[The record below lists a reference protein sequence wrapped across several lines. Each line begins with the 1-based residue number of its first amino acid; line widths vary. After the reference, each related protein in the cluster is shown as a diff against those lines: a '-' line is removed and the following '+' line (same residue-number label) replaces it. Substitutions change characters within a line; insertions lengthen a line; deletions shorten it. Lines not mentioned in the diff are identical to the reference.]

1 MCVECFVLNLFKA
14 LKQIYTINLALAQAV
29 NGIRFILNLLK
40 PLIDYIGSGRMDKRE
55 KPRFESHV
63 EAKLIATDGSSHA
76 CHVSDFSQEGLRV
89 YWPDEEKFTLKS
101 KDMLQ
106 LYLTLDNAPLNITV
120 ECLYQEGSSAGLK
133 LHQPTNEI
141 FLQLQ
146 SINQANRNHGALTN
160 EKRSHYKKLFQQ
172 RVKESSQGIIKQWH
186 SEFLDELFNR
196 ANNAHN
202 NSEQQV
208 LFAAEK
214 HVKEHS
220 TEIQN
225 SFLSAIAEQLNCWL
239 DGLPPITNEKDLQ
252 KNSQGQSLSLVQ
264 QADFEDWLLAK
275 VASTHLQSRLSHA
288 SFEVRQ
294 LLDMISEAPA
304 KDCFNP
310 LSANIITEAFRA
322 AIEPLEIEKN
332 IRQIAFDIF
341 SQVAGQQLQTVYQWL
356 IKQIDIPL
364 AFRNRRNVINPSAS
378 KSSNNSADDETLEE
392 PEPQILPASNNEPQ
406 NQGQRPQQSPPY
418 EQSLASSYSNNGYTA
433 PANSGSMQSFRQ
445 HQSEAQQAYSNIQSL
460 LALRYQRIES
470 GASSAGVAAEL
481 SQPSM
486 PAANHSQVQSALQQ
500 LWQKSNTQPGRVRQ
514 DLEQALAAADIGLPA
529 ENREAIDTLEHVTQN
544 LVASEQISDFVKPF
558 IAQLEQPLSMMML
571 SDPSMMFNP
580 QHPGRVALNSISK
593 LGRMTTP
600 GQDRI
605 SEKLNA
611 LLQEVDTNSSPEQ
624 LEAQLQSLQLGVD
637 TMLAEAERR
646 AKMNA
651 DRVAQAAEGEYRVDQ
666 AREKIARLI
675 SKDTSGRTLPTI
687 VMEWLEQGWKPL
699 LTLIYLREGIDSK
712 RFRGA
717 VKLYRQVLSLFNPSN
732 AARKDLLERFYPLI
746 KLMHHELDQLNGH
759 RPEHSRWHN
768 EINLAAEQHLESG
781 AVEEVVEVPAEV
793 EEEKPALEGKGVR
806 RALNLQVGDWLLM
819 VESDQNISVVWM
831 AEDGSKFACVNHSG
845 MKVVDFTL
853 ERLAAA
859 LDDGSIKRL
868 YEQEESAVD
877 QSLDALVQKI
887 YNDLSAQANTD
898 ALTQINTRQ
907 HFMRQ
912 LKEEAA
918 KSHRSNLTHTLCMI
932 DIDQFKLINSEYGVE
947 GGDECLKAI
956 ASVLL
961 ETSASKNDCARMGS
975 NEFAILFQ
983 HSDLSHGE
991 EQARAL
997 KKVLEQLDI
1006 ISGKHTFRI
1015 HLSMG
1020 VSELNYQVSDEI
1032 GLVAFAE
1039 SACLSAKE
1047 KGGSRVYRYIE
1058 DDHAR
1063 IKRDEFMS
1071 WANKLNQ
1078 ALETDKLHLLCLP
1091 VTAIQEAEK
1100 KLRQYEVII
1109 SIEDE
1114 NGTQVPPL
1122 EYLQAAEHY
1131 SRMHLI
1137 DRWTLEQLIKWMS
1150 AHPDDVAKIDQFMIK
1165 MSGYS
1170 MNDDSLLAFIFD
1182 QAREHDIPVNKFC
1195 FELNETSA
1203 IQNIEDA
1210 VDFMHEMRSLGCE
1223 FTLSDFGTGQSSF
1236 EYLKRLPVN
1245 YVKIDHTFIKELVTS
1260 SADYAMVKSIHEIA
1274 HFMAKKTIAE
1284 QVNDEDTLNI
1294 LRSIGIDLAMG
1305 GELLKAIPLDQLAE
1319 LN

>member
-1 MCVECFVLNLFKA
+1 
-14 LKQIYTINLALAQAV
+14 
-29 NGIRFILNLLK
+29 
-40 PLIDYIGSGRMDKRE
+40 MDKRV

-89 YWPDEEKFTLKS
+89 YWPDDVKITLKS
-101 KDMLQ
+101 QDLLQ
-106 LYLTLDNAPLNITV
+106 LYLTLEDAPLNITV

-133 LHQPTNEI
+133 LHQPTNEL

-146 SINQANRNHGALTN
+146 SINQANRSHGALSS
-160 EKRSHYKKLFQQ
+160 EKRSHYKTLFQQ

-202 NSEQQV
+202 NSEQQI
-208 LFAAEK
+208 LFSAEK
-214 HVKEHS
+214 HVKEQS
-220 TEIQN
+220 NKIQN
-225 SFLSAIAEQLNCWL
+225 SFLTAIAEQLKCWL
-239 DGLPPITNEKDLQ
+239 EGLPPITNEKDSQ

-264 QADFEDWLLAK
+264 QADFEDWLLSK

-294 LLDMISEAPA
+294 LLDMISEASPEN
-304 KDCFNP
+304 CFNP
-310 LSANIITEAFRA
+310 LSANVITEAFRA
-322 AIEPLEIEKN
+322 AIEPLEIDKN

-341 SQVAGQQLQTVYQWL
+341 QQVAGQQLQAVYQWL
-356 IKQIDIPL
+356 IKQIDVPL
-364 AFRNRRNVINPSAS
+364 AFRNRRTASASNTSKSPSAE
-378 KSSNNSADDETLEE
+378 DEGQEE
-392 PEPQILPASNNEPQ
+392 SEPQILPASSNDPQ
-406 NQGQRPQQSPPY
+406 NQGQNPQHPRQY
-418 EQSLASSYSNNGYTA
+418 EQSPAGGFPNTGYTA
-433 PANSGSMQSFRQ
+433 PANSGSMQAFRQ

-470 GASSAGVAAEL
+470 GLTSASVEAEL
-481 SQPSM
+481 AQPSM
-486 PAANHSQVQSALQQ
+486 PVANHNQVQSALQQ
-500 LWQKSNTQPGRVRQ
+500 LWQKSDTQPGRVRQ
-514 DLEQALAAADIGLPA
+514 DLEQALAAQDIGLPA

-544 LVASEQISDFVKPF
+544 LVASEQISNFVKPF
-558 IAQLEQPLSMMML
+558 IAKLEQPLSMMML

-593 LGRMTTP
+593 LGRMTTT
-600 GQDRI
+600 GQDRV

-611 LLQEVDTNSSPEQ
+611 LLHDIDSSSSGEQ
-624 LEAQLQSLQLGVD
+624 LEAQLEALQLGVD
-637 TMLAEAERR
+637 TMLVEAERR

-651 DRVAQAAEGEYRVDQ
+651 DRVAQAAEGEHRVDQ

-675 SKDTSGRTLPTI
+675 TKDTAGRTLPTI
-687 VMEWLEQGWKPL
+687 VMEWLEEGWKPL
-699 LTLIYLREGIDSK
+699 LTLIYLRETIESK

-732 AARKDLLERFYPLI
+732 AARKELLERFYPLI
-746 KLMHHELDQLNGH
+746 KLMHHELDQLNGI
-759 RPEHSRWHN
+759 RPEHTRWHE
-768 EINLAAEQHLESG
+768 EINSAAEQHLESG
-781 AVEEVVEVPAEV
+781 EIDEVVEVPAEV
-793 EEEKPALEGKGVR
+793 AEEKTALEGKGVR

-819 VESDQNISVVWM
+819 VESDQNVSVVWI

-845 MKVVDFTL
+845 MKVVDFSL
-853 ERLAAA
+853 ESLAAA
-859 LDDGSIKRL
+859 LDDGTVKRL

-877 QSLDALVQKI
+877 QSLDALVQQI

-907 HFMRQ
+907 YFMRH
-912 LKEEAA
+912 LKEEVA

-932 DIDQFKLINSEYGVE
+932 DIDQFKLINSEYSVE

-956 ASVLL
+956 AGVLL
-961 ETSASKNDCARMGS
+961 KTSTNKNDCARMGS

-991 EQARAL
+991 EQAREL
-997 KKVLEQLDI
+997 KKELEQLDI
-1006 ISGKHTFRI
+1006 ISGQHKFRI

-1020 VSELNYQVSDEI
+1020 VSELSYQISDEI
-1032 GLVAFAE
+1032 DLVAFAE

-1047 KGGSRVYRYIE
+1047 KGGSRLYRYIE

-1078 ALETDKLHLLCLP
+1078 ALETDQLQLLCLP

-1100 KLRQYEVII
+1100 EQRQYEVII

-1131 SRMHLI
+1131 SRMYLI

-1150 AHPDDVAKIDQFMIK
+1150 ANQDEVAKIDRFMIK
-1165 MSGYS
+1165 LSGYS

-1203 IQNIEDA
+1203 IQNVEDA

-1305 GELLKAIPLDQLAE
+1305 GELLKAIPLEQLAK
-1319 LN
+1319 LK

>member
-1 MCVECFVLNLFKA
+1 
-14 LKQIYTINLALAQAV
+14 
-29 NGIRFILNLLK
+29 
-40 PLIDYIGSGRMDKRE
+40 MDKRV

-89 YWPDEEKFTLKS
+89 YWPDDVKITLKS
-101 KDMLQ
+101 QDLLQ
-106 LYLTLDNAPLNITV
+106 LYLTLEDAPLNITV

-133 LHQPTNEI
+133 LHQPTNEL

-146 SINQANRNHGALTN
+146 SINQENRSHGALSS
-160 EKRSHYKKLFQQ
+160 EKRSHYKNLFQQ

-186 SEFLDELFNR
+186 AEFLDELFNR

-202 NSEQQV
+202 NSEQQI
-208 LFAAEK
+208 LFSAEK
-214 HVKEHS
+214 HVKEQGNK
-220 TEIQN
+220 IQN
-225 SFLSAIAEQLNCWL
+225 SFLTAVAEQLKCWL
-239 DGLPPITNEKDLQ
+239 EGLPPITNEKDSQ
-252 KNSQGQSLSLVQ
+252 KNSQDQSLSLVQ
-264 QADFEDWLLAK
+264 QADFEDWLLSK

-294 LLDMISEAPA
+294 LLDMISEASPEN
-304 KDCFNP
+304 CFNP
-310 LSANIITEAFRA
+310 LSANVITEAFRA
-322 AIEPLEIEKN
+322 AIEPLEIDKN

-341 SQVAGQQLQTVYQWL
+341 QQVAGQQLQAVYQWL
-356 IKQIDIPL
+356 IKQIDVPL
-364 AFRNRRNVINPSAS
+364 AFRNRRTPRTANAPTTA
-378 KSSNNSADDETLEE
+378 KSPSADDEAREE
-392 PEPQILPASNNEPQ
+392 SEPQILPASSNDPQ
-406 NQGQRPQQSPPY
+406 NQGQNPQYPRQY
-418 EQSLASSYSNNGYTA
+418 EQSPAGGFSNTGYTA
-433 PANSGSMQSFRQ
+433 PANSGSMQAFRQ

-470 GASSAGVAAEL
+470 GLTSASVEAEL
-481 SQPSM
+481 AQPSM
-486 PAANHSQVQSALQQ
+486 PVANHNQVQSALQQ
-500 LWQKSNTQPGRVRQ
+500 LWQKSDTQPGRVRQ
-514 DLEQALAAADIGLPA
+514 DLEQALAAQDIGLPA

-544 LVASEQISDFVKPF
+544 LVASEQISNFVKPF
-558 IAQLEQPLSMMML
+558 IAKLEQPLSMMML

-593 LGRMTTP
+593 LGRMTTT
-600 GQDRI
+600 GQDRV

-611 LLQEVDTNSSPEQ
+611 LLHDIDSSSSGEQ
-624 LEAQLQSLQLGVD
+624 LEAQLEALQLGVD
-637 TMLAEAERR
+637 TMLVEAERR

-651 DRVAQAAEGEYRVDQ
+651 DRVAQAAEGEHRVDQ

-675 SKDTSGRTLPTI
+675 TKDTAGRTLPTI
-687 VMEWLEQGWKPL
+687 VMEWLEEGWKPL
-699 LTLIYLREGIDSK
+699 LTLIYLRETIESK

-732 AARKDLLERFYPLI
+732 AARKELLERFYPLI
-746 KLMHHELDQLNGH
+746 KLMHHELDQLNGI
-759 RPEHSRWHN
+759 RPEHTRWHE
-768 EINLAAEQHLESG
+768 EINSAAEQHLESG
-781 AVEEVVEVPAEV
+781 EIDEVVEVPAEV
-793 EEEKPALEGKGVR
+793 VEEKTDLEGKGVR

-819 VESDQNISVVWM
+819 VESDQNVSVVWI

-845 MKVVDFTL
+845 MKVVDFSL

-859 LDDGSIKRL
+859 LDDGTVKRL

-877 QSLDALVQKI
+877 QSLDALVQQI

-907 HFMRQ
+907 YFMRH
-912 LKEEAA
+912 LKEEVA

-932 DIDQFKLINSEYGVE
+932 DIDQFKLINSEYSVE

-956 ASVLL
+956 AGVLL
-961 ETSASKNDCARMGS
+961 KKSTNKNDCARMGS

-991 EQARAL
+991 EQARDL
-997 KKVLEQLDI
+997 KKELEQLDI
-1006 ISGKHTFRI
+1006 ISGQHKFRI

-1020 VSELNYQVSDEI
+1020 VSELSYQISDEI
-1032 GLVAFAE
+1032 DLVAFAE

-1047 KGGSRVYRYIE
+1047 KGGSRLYRYIE

-1078 ALETDKLHLLCLP
+1078 ALESDQLQLLCLP

-1100 KLRQYEVII
+1100 EQRQYEVII

-1131 SRMHLI
+1131 SRMYLI

-1150 AHPDDVAKIDQFMIK
+1150 ANQDEVAKIDRFMIK
-1165 MSGYS
+1165 LSGYS

-1305 GELLKAIPLDQLAE
+1305 GELLKAIPLEQLAN